1 MTGIRILLFIYTL
14 LAAAPLLAQ
23 EKERDEDEPTQPVR
37 LEIEYG
43 SDNVQ
48 FELFPVAG
56 SSLVLYSKKSD
67 LWNRKATHTFERLN
81 QKLDRIWSCTHD
93 LSPDDEYIQAYTED
107 DYLYMVFANTNPQ
120 KYKFLK
126 VNIHTG
132 DAISTIHTLE
142 AIRNI
147 YEFSVLKGRY
157 FLIGTS
163 KRDLKPILLYIDPT
177 PNVVKLLPA
186 TYGDESNFSDL
197 QPAPQHQ
204 RMDVVLT
211 ESNNKISRLQV
222 KSFDINGELLSN
234 HFILQQ
240 DNKNLL
246 NAEVTP
252 VDTLSRLLIGTYST
266 SGLQLS
272 NGFFTSPVASQV
284 VNGEFYSFLQ
294 LKNFFKFMTPRR
306 EEKTRRREQNRLKE
320 GKQPSN
326 RYRMLLHDLR
336 TTPEGYMLAAE
347 IYYPQRRRN
356 TNFLDPNLYGAQF
369 FRHNLRDDE
378 EYKRTHAVV
387 LGFDKNGV
395 LLWDNAFLLKNL
407 VSSSLTPTVEISSKP
422 DGKIIL
428 VYPEDNNIAYQV
440 VNQDKFSDEKKK
452 LDLLT
457 YHEKEKVISTEQ
469 LGIIPWYDGNFA
481 AFGFQH
487 IRRISGESQHVYFIN
502 KIAF

>member
-1 MTGIRILLFIYTL
+1 MIGLRILLFIYL
-14 LAAAPLLAQ
+14 MLATAPLFAQ
-23 EKERDEDEPTQPVR
+23 EKEKDEDAPNQPVR

-43 SDNVQ
+43 SDNMQ
-48 FELFPVAG
+48 FELFPLAE
-56 SSLVLYSKKSD
+56 SSLLLYSKKSD
-67 LWNRKATHTFERLN
+67 LWNRKATHLFERLN
-81 QKLDRIWSCTHD
+81 SQLDRVWSCTHD
-93 LSPDDEYIQAYTED
+93 LSPDDEYVQAYAED
-107 DYLYMVFANTNPQ
+107 DFLYMVFAGINPQ

-126 VNIHTG
+126 INTLTG
-132 DAISTIHTLE
+132 DASTTTHTLD

-163 KRDLKPILLYIDPT
+163 KRDFKPLLLYIDPA
-177 PNVVKLLPA
+177 PNLVKLLPA
-186 TYGDESNFSDL
+186 SYGDESNFSDL

-222 KSFDINGELLSN
+222 KSFNVNGELISN

-252 VDTLSRLLIGTYST
+252 VDTLSRLLIGSYST

-306 EEKTRRREQNRLKE
+306 EEKIRRREQKRIAE

-326 RYRMLLHDLR
+326 RYRMLLHNLV

-356 TNFLDPNLYGAQF
+356 SNYFDPSLYGTQF
-369 FRHNLRDDE
+369 LRHSMRDDE

-387 LGFDKNGV
+387 LGFDRNGI
-395 LLWDNAFLLKNL
+395 LLWDNSFLLKNL
-407 VSSSLTPTVEISSKP
+407 VSASLTPTVEIAYGKG
-422 DGKIIL
+422 GKIIL
-428 VYPEDNNIAYQV
+428 VYPEEDKISYQV
-440 VNQDKFSDEKKK
+440 VSQDKFSDEKKK
-452 LDLLT
+452 LEILT
-457 YHEKEKVISTEQ
+457 YQEQEKVLSTEQ
-469 LGIIPWYDGNFA
+469 LGIIPWHDDNFA

-487 IRRISGESQHVYFIN
+487 IRRAGGESQHVYFIN